1 MSEEKKKP
9 EVLEKKLEESKEKP
23 QTPVTE
29 LPPESPVRIDDGTV
43 EEEKA
48 DKTSDDV
55 YDEKQREAMLDEG
68 SIDDY
73 EEGFM
78 QGYENPDLIQCHNCG
93 QEVNLAKVIEWE
105 VEGKKYWFCSKECL
119 DVFLK
124 KEE

>member
-9 EVLEKKLEESKEKP
+9 EILDKKMKQATERP
-23 QTPVTE
+23 QAPVTE

-55 YDEKQREAMLDEG
+55 YDEEERQAMLDEG
-68 SIDDY
+68 SLDDY

-78 QGYENPDLIQCHNCG
+78 QGYESTKLIQCQNCG
-93 QEVNLAKVIEWE
+93 QNVDLAKAIEWE
-105 VEGKKYWFCSKECL
+105 IEGKKYRFCSQQCL
-119 DVFLK
+119 DAFLK
-124 KEE
+124 KKE